1 MADLSP
7 EDLRRLVES
16 LDGLTSATR
25 GLDEDTIRLRQAQEK
40 RSRDIEEGA
49 RAASNALGALAGAG
63 MSAGKAML
71 EGQKG
76 AAAFNSSLDGMAESA
91 KMAGMALALM
101 IPGGPVLKLFIA
113 GVTAATTATLKYTQA
128 ANTMA
133 DQLHKGY
140 VGLAKSG
147 AAASDGMS
155 GLYNDAKKLGLSMGE
170 LDSMVSLV
178 GENAKELALF
188 TGSVSEGR
196 KKFADVGEA
205 MEGQRRSLMNL
216 GMTQQDLNEGTI
228 GYIRLQTRMGFAQ
241 NMTNKQLADGAANYL
256 KEMDGLA
263 KLTGQSRKEMEQQ
276 QARALENER
285 FQAKILE
292 LRNKGENKAADALMK
307 MNSIYG
313 AAGPEM
319 QAAFQASVTGN
330 LSSADAVK
338 ANLASNG
345 EMIRSTQEVLAGRIS
360 ETEAVQRTGVAMK
373 NTADTL
379 GTTLGQ
385 LGAYNNVATNLTET
399 VRLGQL
405 TQGDINKNY
414 EKIKADQEKQL
425 AGADKMTQQQTD
437 LVLAQQKAN
446 RATEDFVKEGIIPAQ
461 QAMIKLAKLTE
472 AGAKTLNEVTGK
484 DKGQAMGAASG
495 AGVGMVAG
503 ALLGGV
509 VGLIGGPAG
518 AALGAKIGAV
528 AGAGIGGMLG
538 GMLGGENKGGSDFQ
552 TEVPMAAE
560 GGLLSGPKSGY
571 LAMLHGTEL
580 VIPEDALQGFAKPE
594 SSVTA
599 GVSQQQTQMVG
610 FANELLKDTQAIV
623 KLTDS
628 DLNRTKTFSQTT
640 DKYIRLKTDLMED
653 EIKLME
659 EQQDILKE
667 IEDLY
672 KKTFGEQKAKEMTR
686 TFKMQRMSSSMGGM
700 GGMGAALGTPGGGS
714 GSQIMTGAG
723 VPLMSGSGLP
733 VMSGAGGGAPAPATK
748 GAPVPP
754 DVYGQSTDVAKDYEK
769 YIQFTARTGSK
780 ENFDQSDPALKNAFI
795 KAAEQYFNLTGKK
808 MVLNSAFRD
817 IEDQKRLWEESVK
830 RGTPGVG
837 PSGMP
842 IANPDKGSAHNVGKA
857 LDIQNFNDAQAV
869 AALNQQGLYQKIP
882 SDPVH
887 FTFEEGG
894 IASGPNS
901 GYPATLHGDE
911 AIIPMRNNSGDFIKM
926 FESMADSSRQ
936 MVAIMDEMLRAQK
949 TSVDTQQKMLRMQS

>member
-7 EDLRRLVES
+7 EDLKRLVES
-16 LDGLTSATR
+16 LDGLTNATR
-25 GLDEDTIRLRQAQEK
+25 GLDEDTIKLRQAQE
-40 RSRDIEEGA
+40 RRPRDIEEGA
-49 RAASNALGALAGAG
+49 RAAANALGALAGAG
-63 MSAGKAML
+63 MTASKAML

-76 AAAFNSSLDGMAESA
+76 STAFNSALDGMADSA
-91 KMAGMALALM
+91 KMAGMALALL
-101 IPGGPVLKLFIA
+101 IPGGPVLKMFIA
-113 GVTAATTATLKYTQA
+113 GITAATTATLKYTQA

-188 TGSVSEGR
+188 TGSVAEGR
-196 KKFADVGEA
+196 KRFADVGEA
-205 MEGQRRSLMNL
+205 MEGQRKSLMNL
-216 GMTQQDLNEGTI
+216 GMTQQDLNEGTM
-228 GYIRLQTRMGFAQ
+228 GYIRLQTRMGYAQ

-256 KEMDGLA
+256 REMDGLA

-405 TQGDINKNY
+405 VQGDINKNY
-414 EKIKADQEKQL
+414 EKIKADQANQM

-446 RATEDFVKEGIIPAQ
+446 LATEEFVKKGILPAQ
-461 QAMIKLAKLTE
+461 EAMIKLAKLTE
-472 AGAKTLNEVTGK
+472 AGANAINELTPGGKTLTRETV
-484 DKGQAMGAASG
+484 AS
-495 AGVGMVAG
+495 AGETAG
-503 ALLGGV
+503 ALGLGVAG
-509 VGLIGGPAG
+509 GLKG
-518 AALGAKIGAV
+518 AALGAMLGPIGAAV
-528 AGAGIGGMLG
+528 GAVIGSAAGVYLG
-538 GMLGGENKGGSDFQ
+538 GNAGKKIAELGADAAGVPKGA
-552 TEVPMAAE
+552 T
-560 GGLLSGPKSGY
+560 GGLMSGPTSGY
-571 LAMLHGTEL
+571 FAMLHGTEL

-594 SSVTA
+594 SSIST

-623 KLTDS
+623 KLTDK
-628 DLNRTKTFSQTT
+628 DMIRTRNFNEVS
-640 DKYIRLKTDLMED
+640 DKYVKLKSDLMED
-653 EIKLME
+653 DIDLME
-659 EQQDILKE
+659 EQQRILKD
-667 IEDLY
+667 IEDVY
-672 KKTFGEQKAKEMTR
+672 KKNFGEEKAKSMTR
-686 TFKMQRMSSSMGGM
+686 QFKMQRMMSGGM
-700 GGMGAALGTPGGGS
+700 GGAGTTGGGAATGGG
-714 GSQIMTGAG
+714 T
-723 VPLMSGSGLP
+723 P
-733 VMSGAGGGAPAPATK
+733 VMSGAGIPVTSGSGAPVTSGAGGASPAVK

-780 ENFDQSDPALKNAFI
+780 ENFDQSDPVLKNAFI
-795 KAAEQYFNLTGKK
+795 RAAEQYYTLTGKK
-808 MVLNSAFRD
+808 MILNSAFRD
-817 IEDQKRLWEESVK
+817 IEDQKRLWDESVK

-842 IANPDKGSAHNVGKA
+842 IANPDKGSAHSVGRA
-857 LDIQNFNDAQAV
+857 LDVQNFNDAQAV

>member
-7 EDLRRLVES
+7 DDIRRLNEALERLGES
-16 LDGLTSATR
+16 ASLAGSNLDDTAKRQYDVQKGASA
-25 GLDEDTIRLRQAQEK
+25 A
-40 RSRDIEEGA
+40 
-49 RAASNALGALAGAG
+49 AASLASLVGAG
-63 MSAGKAML
+63 MGASKAML
-71 EGQKG
+71 DGQKG
-76 AAAFNSSLDGMAESA
+76 AAAFNNSLNDMADSA
-91 KMAGMALALM
+91 KMAGMALALL
-101 IPGGPVLKLFIA
+101 IPGGPVLKLFVA
-113 GVTAATTATLKYTQA
+113 GITAATTATLKYTQA

-140 VGLAKSG
+140 VSLAKSG

-188 TGSVSEGR
+188 TGSVAEGR

-205 MEGQRRSLMNL
+205 MEGQRQSLMNL
-216 GMTQQDLNEGTI
+216 GMTQQDLNEGTM

-263 KLTGQSRKEMEQQ
+263 KLTGQSRKDMEQQ

-345 EMIRSTQEVLAGRIS
+345 EMIRSTQAVIDGRIS

-373 NTADTL
+373 STADTL

-385 LGAYNNVATNLTET
+385 LGAYNNIATNLTET

-405 TQGDINKNY
+405 VQGDINKNY
-414 EKIKADQEKQL
+414 EKIKADQEKQM
-425 AGADKMTQQQTD
+425 AGADKMTQQQTE

-446 RATEDFVKEGIIPAQ
+446 KATEDFINKGILPAQ
-461 QAMIKLAKLTE
+461 EAMIKLAKLTE
-472 AGAKTLNEVTGK
+472 AGANAINELTPGGK
-484 DKGQAMGAASG
+484 ALTRSTVEN
-495 AGVGMVAG
+495 AGETAG
-503 ALLGGV
+503 ALGLGVAGGLKGAAVGAMLGPIGAAVGALIGSAAGVYLGGA
-509 VGLIGGPAG
+509 AG
-518 AALGAKIGAV
+518 KKIGEMGV
-528 AGAGIGGMLG
+528 
-538 GMLGGENKGGSDFQ
+538 N
-552 TEVPMAAE
+552 AADLPKADN

-580 VIPEDALQGFAKPE
+580 VIPESALQGFAAPI
-594 SSVTA
+594 SSLTSTVID
-599 GVSQQQTQMVG
+599 QQTQMVN
-610 FANELLKDTQAIV
+610 FANEILKDTKSIAN
-623 KLTDS
+623 LTDK
-628 DLNRTKTFSQTT
+628 DLHRTRDFDQITE
-640 DKYIRLKTDLMED
+640 KYVRLKTDLMED
-653 EIKLME
+653 DVDLLE
-659 EQQDILKE
+659 EQQRILKD
-667 IEDLY
+667 IEDVY
-672 KKTFGEQKAKEMTR
+672 KKNFGEEKAKSMTR
-686 TFKMQRMSSSMGGM
+686 QFKMQRMTGGM
-700 GGMGAALGTPGGGS
+700 GGGAPVMTGS
-714 GSQIMTGAG
+714 GT
-723 VPLMSGSGLP
+723 PLMSGSGIP
-733 VMSGAGGGAPAPATK
+733 VTSGAGGAAPTIK

-754 DVYGQSTDVAKDYEK
+754 DVYGQSTDIAKDYEK

-780 ENFDQSDPALKNAFI
+780 ENFDQSDPVLKNAFI
-795 KAAEQYFNLTGKK
+795 RAAEQYFNLTGKK

-817 IEDQKRLWEESVK
+817 VEDQKRLWEESVK
-830 RGTPGVG
+830 RGTPGIG

-842 IANPDKGSAHNVGKA
+842 IANPDRGSAHTVGRA

-894 IASGPNS
+894 IATGPNS
-901 GYPATLHGDE
+901 GYPATLHGNE
-911 AIIPMRNNSGDFIKM
+911 AIIPMKNNSGDFIKM